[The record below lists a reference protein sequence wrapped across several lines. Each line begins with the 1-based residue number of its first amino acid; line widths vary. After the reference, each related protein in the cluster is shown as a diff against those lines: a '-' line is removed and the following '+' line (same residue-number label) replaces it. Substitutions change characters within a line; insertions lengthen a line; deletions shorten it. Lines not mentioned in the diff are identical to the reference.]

1 MSNPPDTTPRQQP
14 AAPFSLVGPL
24 PSGRVAIEASAGT
37 GKTFTLAN
45 LVVRYVAEAG
55 LPIGGLLVVTFT
67 RAAASELRDRI
78 RSRLNQ
84 AIDALTSGSD
94 GTTPDEVF
102 DRLSATEPDICLA
115 RLRRAVANFD
125 GATITTIHGFAQQVL
140 GTLGIAAAGNTDATL
155 VADISRLV
163 ASVCADLLATASMSD
178 PDNCTRLVDLEALKH
193 LVHTV
198 LGNPGIAIVPDG
210 RDAGGHGAAA
220 ARSRLVLDAVEEVR
234 RRQRLAGVR
243 SFDQLLT
250 ELRDALVANPGAVAT
265 LRRQFPVALVDEFQ
279 DTDPVQWELLS
290 TLFDR
295 TDAAATTH
303 RDGETTAL
311 VLVADPKQ
319 AIYGFRGANVHTYLA
334 AVSQPGTHRYSLQV
348 NWRSDQA
355 LLDGLQRLFDG
366 ATFGDEQIG
375 FVPVHAAPHHERRRL
390 VTADGTPLPALWLRT
405 AIGPD
410 IARTKTGMV
419 QTEDARQAIAT
430 DLARQVRHLL
440 DTAWLPGTDRA
451 PSRRVCP
458 KDVAVLVSIND
469 EAVKIEQALR
479 RQNVASITTRGR
491 NVLHSEAARHWRWLL
506 TALLRPADPSRS
518 RTAMLSWFFGWSLT
532 DLPTVTESELGDV
545 QQRLAHWAQRL
556 EVDGIAEFCATV
568 WSDSGVGAR
577 VLAMAD
583 GDRLL
588 TDLDHIAWL
597 LQTGNSP
604 DLRVTPSSL
613 LTMLDQLAGTT
624 GADPDEDTTAR
635 RVESEAEAV
644 QIMTVHAAK
653 GLEFPVVCL
662 PFLWR
667 PVKTSGADVIFQ
679 DPVSGARAIDVA
691 PGEGW
696 PTKTEAARRKAWAE
710 AEARGENLRLAYVG
724 LTRAE
729 HQSMVWWAPVVR
741 SNTTGLARL
750 LFARHHT
757 GDIDPDRWAAPTVR
771 LPGDTDVPDVLARAF
786 DRSDGIVAIAVTN
799 LAGSPTIPPTGHHDL
814 EKPRPLQIATFDRRL
829 DRSSRRWSFSAISDG
844 ARAGGHDPSDSTM
857 GDAGVGDEP
866 PAELTT
872 WSPPIGDTDI
882 PLGRVPGGAAFGT
895 LVHEV
900 LRSIDATA
908 PDLDTALRRHVIDQL
923 RRNSW
928 PVEPDTLVAGLR
940 AVLCSPLGPLLDGR
954 RLADFDCHHA
964 IREVAFDLH
973 LGDDRGPA
981 ATAAATTTT
990 TDRHIGELVCGHL
1003 APDDPFRPWAQQLA
1017 TGIFDVELAG
1027 HLTGSIDAVL
1037 RVQDPANPQDP
1048 GRFVVVD
1055 YKTNILAE
1063 PGQMPRLRDYH
1074 PQRLPAAMVQHH
1086 YPLQA
1091 LLYAVALHRYLRWR
1105 LPGYRPD
1112 LHLGGAAYLF
1122 IRGMVGPETPQ
1133 VDRRPFGVFSWPI
1146 PHQLVVGLSDLL
1158 HSRQPTP

>member
-1 MSNPPDTTPRQQP
+1 MTSLQDTTPRQHP

-37 GKTFTLAN
+37 GKTFALAN
-45 LVVRYVAEAG
+45 LVVRYVAETG

-67 RAAASELRDRI
+67 RTAAGELRDRI

-84 AIDALTSGSD
+84 AIDALTIGSD

-102 DRLSATEPDICLA
+102 DRLSATDPDICLA
-115 RLRRAVANFD
+115 RLRRALANFD

-155 VADISRLV
+155 VADISPLV
-163 ASVCADLLATASMSD
+163 ASVCADLLATASMAD
-178 PDNCTRLVDLEALKH
+178 PDNCTRLVDLEALQH

-198 LGNPGIAIVPDG
+198 IGNPGIVVVPDEH
-210 RDAGGHGAAA
+210 DAGGHGAAA

-234 RRQRLAGVR
+234 RRQRLAGIR
-243 SFDQLLT
+243 SFDELLT
-250 ELRDALVANPGAVAT
+250 ELRDALVANPGAVT
-265 LRRQFPVALVDEFQ
+265 MLRRQFPVALIDEFQ

-290 TLFDR
+290 TLFDT
-295 TDAAATTH
+295 TDAAAKTH
-303 RDGETTAL
+303 RDGKTIAL

-334 AVSQPGTHRYSLQV
+334 AASQPGTRRYNLQV
-348 NWRSDQA
+348 NWRSDRA

-366 ATFGDEQIG
+366 ATFGDKQIG
-375 FVPVHAAPHHERRRL
+375 FVPVHAAPHHQDRRL
-390 VTADGTPLPALWLRT
+390 VTADGTPLPALWLRA

-410 IARTKTGMV
+410 IARTKTGLV
-419 QTEDARQAIAT
+419 QSEDARQAIAA
-430 DLARQVRHLL
+430 DLARQVRHLV
-440 DTAWLPGTDRA
+440 DTAWLPGTDTA

-458 KDVAVLVSIND
+458 KDIAVLVSIND
-469 EAVKIEQALR
+469 EAVSIQQALH

-506 TALLRPADPSRS
+506 TALVRPADPSRS

-532 DLPTVTESELGDV
+532 DLPAVTESELGAV

-568 WSDSGVGAR
+568 WSESGVGAR
-577 VLAMAD
+577 VLAMTD

-597 LQTGNSP
+597 LQTGNP
-604 DLRVTPSSL
+604 LDLRVTPSGL

-662 PFLWR
+662 PFLWH
-667 PVKTSGADVIFQ
+667 PVKAIGADVIFQ
-679 DPVSGARAIDVA
+679 DPISGGRTIDVA

-696 PTKTEAARRKAWAE
+696 PTKAEAARRKAEAE

-729 HQSMVWWAPVVR
+729 HQSIVWWAPVYR

-750 LFARHHT
+750 LFARHRT
-757 GDIDPDRWAAPTVR
+757 GEIDPDRWAAPTVR
-771 LPGDTDVPDVLARAF
+771 LPGDTDVPDVLARTF

-799 LAGSPTIPPTGHHDL
+799 LAGDPAIPPTAHHNLD
-814 EKPRPLQIATFDRRL
+814 EPGSLQIATFDRKL

-844 ARAGGHDPSDSTM
+844 ARAGGHDPSDGTM

-882 PLGRVPGGAAFGT
+882 PLGNIAGGAAFGT

-900 LRSIDATA
+900 LRSVDATTA
-908 PDLDTALRRHVIDQL
+908 DLDTELRRHVVDQL
-923 RRNSW
+923 RHNSW
-928 PVEPDTLVAGLR
+928 PVEPETLVAGLR
-940 AVLCSPLGPLLDGR
+940 AAIRSPLGPLLDGR
-954 RLADFDCHHA
+954 CLADFDCHHA
-964 IREVAFDLH
+964 IHEVAFDLH
-973 LGDDRGPA
+973 LGRGPTGA
-981 ATAAATTTT
+981 TTTTAATT
-990 TDRHIGELVCGHL
+990 TDRHIGELVHGHL
-1003 APDDPFRPWAQQLA
+1003 GPDDPFRPWAQQLT
-1017 TGIFDVELAG
+1017 TGIFNVELAG

-1037 RVQDPANPQDP
+1037 RVQDPADPQDL

-1063 PGQMPRLRDYH
+1063 PGQLPQLRDYH
-1074 PQRLPAAMVQHH
+1074 PRRLPAAMVQHH

-1091 LLYAVALHRYLRWR
+1091 LLYTVALHRYLRWR

-1112 LHLGGAAYLF
+1112 RHLGGAAYLF
-1122 IRGMVGPETPQ
+1122 VRGMVGPETPQ
-1133 VDRRPFGVFSWPI
+1133 VDGQPFGVLSWPV